1 MLAALIA
8 GKAKGEL
15 ARATDPNPNPN
26 PKPNPDPNPNPAP
39 YPGELALGNYG
50 LFRAH
55 LALANQF
62 LTDLPAA
69 DEVGEVDV
77 PEVAPDAE
85 RESGAGAAQEVERG
99 DAAVA
104 RLKRALCWR
113 DATTEAAFVRRTG
126 LSLLHLAASRGD
138 LEAVRALLSS
148 PTEAKHLD
156 AAAGS
161 VTALD
166 PQVTKGQGSTLLIDA
181 VRGHVPLGLAI
192 LANHPRSAEVIALL

>member
-1 MLAALIA
+1 M
-8 GKAKGEL
+8 
-15 ARATDPNPNPN
+15 
-26 PKPNPDPNPNPAP
+26 
-39 YPGELALGNYG
+39 
-50 LFRAH
+50 
-55 LALANQF
+55 ALANQF

-77 PEVAPDAE
+77 PAVVVVPDAE
-85 RESGAGAAQEVERG
+85 REAEAGAAQEVQQGE
-99 DAAVA
+99 AAVA

-126 LSLLHLAASRGD
+126 LSLLHLAASRAD
-138 LEAVRALLSS
+138 LEAVRALLGT

-181 VRGHVPLGLAI
+181 MRGHVPLGLAI